1 MTPRQ
6 KHLNDIGII
15 ALQHGFT
22 AEEVISPCRSAT
34 LVKARQECIIMFRD
48 RGYSVTEIGRIM
60 RRDHTTIVHTLQRVQ
75 KLPEINRLKALKLP
89 ANAGVTA
96 GLI

>member
-6 KHLNDIGII
+6 KHLNDIGLV

-22 AEEVISPCRSAT
+22 ADEVLSPSRTAK
-34 LVKARQECIIMFRD
+34 LVQARQDCIVMFRE
-48 RGYSVTEIGRIM
+48 RGYSTTEIGRIM
-60 RRDHTTIVHTLQRVQ
+60 RRDHTTIVHALQRIQ
-75 KLPEINRLKALKLP
+75 KLPEINRLKALKVP
-89 ANAGVTA
+89 ANAGITA